1 MADSI
6 LRLKVDSQEYDA
18 KIKRAAEGI
27 QQYAQKCRE
36 AGGTLE
42 HLDDGVLE
50 FVQALGKMDT
60 VASGTKGQLREMSNA
75 LTTLTQVYRGLT
87 DEEKNSPFGVELSN
101 GIQVLTE
108 RAGAAQDA
116 MADVAASIKHAA
128 SDTRLFDQMAQ
139 GMSVVTATFQGLTG
153 AAKLFGIESKDNLE
167 VIAKLQAAMAVT
179 NSLTTIQTALQK
191 ESALMMG
198 ISTIQAKALAAAK
211 ALETS
216 NTIAATAAQKAF
228 NVVANANPYVLLATA
243 VLALGTALFSMGN
256 DAKSAAAELERLNHT
271 IDGLNEGMEYSV
283 TVAQQLGKSRREILE
298 LRSQYAQLAL
308 EESGRELSRQ
318 EVRYRNGE
326 ISVEDYNRFVD
337 ANRKAFDT
345 WNKIQTEMVA
355 FGTVVRTLT
364 ENWQSL
370 NSEKEINAAIN
381 AFKSLRSEVQLGS
394 DAYKEYSR
402 RIEALQAKLPKT
414 TGRGSSLRTTGGT
427 NGHSTAVDSVAPVGS
442 IADLN
447 NQLSELRKQQSLV
460 TSTDEWKE
468 YENKIGNVIIR
479 IKELKGELGL
489 QGVGYT
495 ATGLLDREDFLRR
508 GNQRISNFKVPTAKE
523 KTEENLTSSMS
534 SIASGFGN
542 ITSGL
547 EKLGVDIPKGFEDT
561 ISGIQA
567 VCTILSGI
575 SAVVTAIQLITT
587 ADTIIPF
594 ASGGVVKA
602 AGGYRV
608 PGRTFSGDMI
618 PARLNAGELVLNQAQ
633 AGVIASALQ
642 NRDFSGSSGMMQPY
656 VDGENIF
663 LGMNNTSKRMGRG
676 EIVTTSTLRRLGLI

>member
-42 HLDDGVLE
+42 HLDDGVQS
-50 FVQALGKMDT
+50 FVQALGHMNT

-87 DEEKNSPFGVELSN
+87 DEEKASPFGQELAK
-101 GIQVLTE
+101 GIQQLTE
-108 RAGAAQDA
+108 RAGSVQDA
-116 MADVAASIKHAA
+116 MADVQASIKHAA

-198 ISTIQAKALAAAK
+198 ISTIQTKALAAAK

-228 NVVANANPYVLLATA
+228 NVVANANPYVLLASA
-243 VLALGTALFSMGN
+243 VLALGAALFSMGN
-256 DAKSAAAELERLNHT
+256 DAKSAAAELERLNHI

-337 ANRKAFDT
+337 ANRKAFDA
-345 WNKIQTEMVA
+345 WNKIQTERTA
-355 FGTVVRTLT
+355 LGTVNRTF
-364 ENWQSL
+364 ENTWQSL
-370 NSEKEINAAIN
+370 NSENEINAAIN

-414 TGRGSSLRTTGGT
+414 TGRGSGRT

-447 NQLSELRKQQSLV
+447 IQLSELRKQQSLV

-523 KTEENLTSSMS
+523 KTEANLTSSMS

-561 ISGIQA
+561 INGIQA
-567 VCTILSGI
+567 VCSILTGI
-575 SAVVTAIQLITT
+575 SAVVSAIQLITA
-587 ADTIIPF
+587 ADVIKPF

-642 NRDFSGSSGMMQPY
+642 DRDFGGGSGLMQPY
-656 VDGENIF
+656 VDGESIF

-676 EIVTTSTLRRLGLI
+676 EIVTTSTLRRLGLT